1 MTTQFTCA
9 KNRAKGFTLAEL
21 TLAVLIISIIMVALA
36 PVVTKRV
43 ADNIKISNST
53 LSEFKLYT
61 YDEAATDS
69 KCTPAPD
76 GSRAY
81 DCEFSAPS
89 SAKSVSVVMVSGGG
103 GGAGATNATL
113 LPTTNSASNSS
124 STANTK
130 KEIEIT
136 NGIKNVVVSYLSGS
150 GGGGGGGTWSGS
162 ASSAPTSQADCDKY
176 DAKYLTPAQNGI
188 LGIFLKQQTAALQAV
203 LQQLQ

>member
-1 MTTQFTCA
+1 MKKHHHGAHMCA
-9 KNRAKGFTLAEL
+9 NGFTLAEL
-21 TLAVLIISIIMVALA
+21 TLALIIISIIMVALA

-69 KCTPAPD
+69 KCTPASD

-103 GGAGATNATL
+103 GGGAQKAANTCQIYQNGTWTSVSCSGAGAAGSSGQSVSGASETNA
-113 LPTTNSASNSS
+113 ADGG
-124 STANTK
+124 A
-130 KEIEIT
+130 
-136 NGIKNVVVSYLSGS
+136 
-150 GGGGGGGTWSGS
+150 GGGGGGWSFDSVNYPTPGTG
-162 ASSAPTSQADCDKY
+162 
-176 DAKYLTPAQNGI
+176 AKGQNGYVYI
-188 LGIFLKQQTAALQAV
+188 YWTKN
-203 LQQLQ
+203 